1 MIKVQN
7 VRDEVKTRIDQFSS
21 VLAQMQD
28 GFIKNNLVQDE
39 QIAGMRELLT
49 KEMRDLKATN
59 QLLEYELQRVQSLF
73 RQLQTELF
81 TTLEEKKAQ
90 NTAVL

>member
-7 VRDEVKTRIDQFSS
+7 LRDEVKTRVDQFSS
-21 VLAQMQD
+21 VLASMQD

-49 KEMRDLKATN
+49 KEVRDLKANN
-59 QLLEYELQRVQSLF
+59 QLLEYELTRVQALF
-73 RQLQTELF
+73 RQL
-81 TTLEEKKAQ
+81 
-90 NTAVL
+90 